1 MDKRPSTSTCPYPHL
16 VIRNRSTG
24 KTNLA
29 SCAVAAI
36 FLVFIILAA
45 AIVIFLLFR
54 PRDPSV
60 HVTAVR
66 LPGFTASNSTASF
79 TFDLSASVRNPN
91 RDSFSHYG
99 STIRLL
105 YGNNQ
110 VGFMYI
116 PAGEIA
122 GDLTQNMEASFAV
135 GKFDRNGDGNVV
147 EVETRIGL
155 KGSVRV
161 LKVFMHRV
169 QVVEVCSVAVA
180 AVSGAV
186 MWVRC

>member
-1 MDKRPSTSTCPYPHL
+1 MDKHPSTCPYPHL
-16 VIRNRSTG
+16 VIKNRSTG

-29 SCAVAAI
+29 SA
-36 FLVFIILAA
+36 LARRLLA
-45 AIVIFLLFR
+45 SFVLTPPSFVFLLFR

-60 HVTAVR
+60 GHRVASPDRR
-66 LPGFTASNSTASF
+66 LQLHRSF
-79 TFDLSASVRNPN
+79 TSPLRLRQNPN
-91 RDSFSHYG
+91 AILSHWPPSLLTG
-99 STIRLL
+99 SR
-105 YGNNQ
+105 

-122 GDLTQNMEASFAV
+122 GDRTQYMEASFAV
-135 GKFDRNGDGNVV
+135 GKFDRSGDGNVV

-169 QVVEVCSVAVA
+169 QVVEQKGRCGEECASSASLFMFG
-180 AVSGAV
+180 VSKAIIMV
-186 MWVRC
+186 